1 MPRART
7 PASPPQRLLRAYAF
21 DPSRGTRL
29 ENHLTIPV
37 AFERLKKGP
46 VGQKI
51 AVIDYNAS
59 NQCYYEGIDL
69 DSLALLAQGGLAP
82 SEADPQFHQQMVY
95 AVIMD
100 TIRRFEGALGR
111 EVKWRPDRSRRTG
124 NPYHGLLKVYP
135 HAMQEANAYYD
146 PSLRA
151 LLFGYFRA
159 AEEDC

>member
-7 PASPPQRLLRAYAF
+7 PANPPQRMLQVYAF

-37 AFERLKKGP
+37 AFEKLTKGP

-59 NQCYYEGIDL
+59 NQCYYEGIEL
-69 DSLALLAQGGLAP
+69 DSPAFLAQGGLAP

-100 TIRRFEGALGR
+100 TIRRFERALGR
-111 EVKWRPDRSRRTG
+111 EIKWRPDRSRRAG
-124 NPYHGLLKVYP
+124 NPHHGLLQVFP
-135 HAMQEANAYYD
+135 PAMQEANAFYD
-146 PSLRA
+146 PNPRA
-151 LLFGYFRA
+151 LLFGYYQA
-159 AEEDC
+159 